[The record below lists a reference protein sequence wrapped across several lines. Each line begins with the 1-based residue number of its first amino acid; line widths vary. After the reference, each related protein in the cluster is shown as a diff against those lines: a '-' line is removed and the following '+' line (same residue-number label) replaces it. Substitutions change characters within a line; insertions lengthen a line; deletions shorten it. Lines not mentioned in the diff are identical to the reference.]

1 MNDLA
6 LPGAVLLIAFATF
19 ALVRGV
25 ATALDGGHSASRVRL
40 QSFAPAEDAP
50 HTGRRSRRGRRGAP
64 SNTDTGRWLRRA
76 GLSWEPRDFV
86 VLTVTAGLAT
96 AALMIALTGSV
107 VAGCAAGGL
116 GAAVPAVLV
125 QRKSRT
131 RAAALNSQ
139 VVETLEI
146 ITSSLRSGF
155 GFVQSL
161 ELAAREQREPIAGE
175 LMQTIREI
183 NLGASTD
190 EALSRLVERTGD
202 EDLQLAIDAV
212 VIQRRIGGDLSEVLA
227 NISTMIRERIRIRGE
242 IQTMTAQARMSSWIV
257 GLLPLVLAGV
267 MTLLQP
273 EQMRVLIDT
282 PVGRLMVFGALVMQ
296 IIGFMMVRRIAAIAY

>member
-1 MNDLA
+1 M
-6 LPGAVLLIAFATF
+6 
-19 ALVRGV
+19 
-25 ATALDGGHSASRVRL
+25 
-40 QSFAPAEDAP
+40 
-50 HTGRRSRRGRRGAP
+50 TG
-64 SNTDTGRWLRRA
+64 
-76 GLSWEPRDFV
+76 
-86 VLTVTAGLAT
+86 
-96 AALMIALTGSV
+96 ALMVALAGSV
-107 VAGCAAGGL
+107 VAGIAAGGL
-116 GAAVPAVLV
+116 GAAIPAVLV
-125 QRKSRT
+125 QRKTGT
-131 RAAALNSQ
+131 RAAALNGQ

-202 EDLQLAIDAV
+202 QDLQLAIDAV

-257 GLLPLVLAGV
+257 GLLPIVLASV
-267 MTLLQP
+267 MALIQP
-273 EQMRVLIDT
+273 EQMRVLIDM
-282 PVGRLMVFGALVMQ
+282 PVGRLMVFSALVMQ
-296 IIGFMMVRRIAAIAY
+296 VIGFMMVRRIAAIAY